1 MAENSLF
8 SDNQKEIIKQYIEN
22 TFIESGP
29 GLSINHEQV
38 LNKVMDDP
46 LFFSEEG
53 FSRPELESN
62 PEYQQFLGDYFTS
75 GRHQQLQSYEGLQEF
90 FQENAGIVLK
100 DRDFSQELD
109 GIHEESS
116 SDYSGYHGSSNPAK
130 KTPESRTDTIQS
142 GPNESTEVPEDSVS
156 GSDQGDQG
164 DQGDQVDQGDQID
177 DPEDKNTVF
186 TNEMRNKIV
195 SDLRDTK
202 PIENEG
208 KSKETE
214 GLNPDQLA
222 ALRLGELHQKF
233 SSQVGA
239 VGAIGTQIINV
250 VGKTFLEFIGDSTGN
265 VIGVLGKSA
274 RARSDKIAEESGRFP
289 NAASASRVLDRR
301 LEQIRNDEAKLTT
314 MLSDLDKNP
323 SSVDLRA
330 GVLQGSIA
338 LSNKISRTAD
348 LAEKA
353 GDISPLSKEKA
364 SVRLQKHST
373 KLKSTME
380 DQTIINPDKYPS
392 LAACIKTMTD
402 KIASVFGIGKK
413 GAEPSPTPS

>member
-130 KTPESRTDTIQS
+130 KTPESRTDTIES
-142 GPNESTEVPEDSVS
+142 GPNESTDVPGDSVS
-156 GSDQGDQG
+156 DSDQGDQG
-164 DQGDQVDQGDQID
+164 DQGDQIVDPD
-177 DPEDKNTVF
+177 DENTIF
-186 TNEMRNKIV
+186 TDEMRNKIV
-195 SDLRDTK
+195 SDLRETK

-233 SSQVGA
+233 ASQVGA
-239 VGAIGTQIINV
+239 IGAIGTQMVNL
-250 VGKTFLEFIGDSTGN
+250 VGKTFLDFIGDSAGN
-265 VIGVLGKSA
+265 AIGVLGKSA

-289 NAASASRVLDRR
+289 NAAAASRILDRR
-301 LEQIRNDEAKLTT
+301 LDQIRNDEAKLTT
-314 MLSDLDKNP
+314 MLSELDKNP
-323 SSVDLRA
+323 SSLDLRA
-330 GVLQGSIA
+330 GVLQSSIA
-338 LSNKISRTAD
+338 LSNKISKTAD

-353 GDISPLSKEKA
+353 GDISPLSKDKA

-380 DQTIINPDKYPS
+380 GQTIINPEKYPS

-402 KIASVFGIGKK
+402 KIASVFGIVKK